1 MEKYKEKG
9 FVILGIA
16 NEFKNTNAFVKAI
29 EKDQSPWL
37 NLIELEN
44 KIEFGTNTTYL
55 IPKAFLIDTR
65 GIILAI
71 HPDAEELDKILK
83 GLLN

>member
-1 MEKYKEKG
+1 M
-9 FVILGIA
+9 ILGIA

-29 EKDQSPWL
+29 EKDKYPWL

-44 KIEFGTNTTYL
+44 KNRIWDKYNISNSGGST
-55 IPKAFLIDTR
+55 FLIDTR